1 MGAGGGFGRRGHMG
15 AWSHLGRGHALGA
28 TLDSRV
34 TVQRLDSTLGLNH
47 SYLTIPCS
55 LSIFSFLLQF
65 LFFTAFASTKMHHK
79 ALIALLLLQ

>member
-34 TVQRLDSTLGLNH
+34 TVQRLDSTLGLSGEPGNVFRTH
-47 SYLTIPCS
+47 Y
-55 LSIFSFLLQF
+55 
-65 LFFTAFASTKMHHK
+65 
-79 ALIALLLLQ
+79 